1 MDKEYYKRFCE
12 CEDWKRADN
21 GSDYGQGKLYEL
33 LKCYP
38 DECPYCHSKL
48 KTRLREIM
56 VEINIEPSLGRHTDF
71 GVPIS
76 LQDFK
81 QLLEETKGDA

>member
-1 MDKEYYKRFCE
+1 MNKKYYKRFCE
-12 CEDWKRADN
+12 CEKWQKAGE
-21 GSDYGQGKLYEL
+21 GSHYEVREL
-33 LKCYP
+33 HEILEHYP

-48 KTRLREIM
+48 KKRLREIN
-56 VEINIEPSLGRHTDF
+56 VEVNIEPELGGNTNF

-81 QLLEETKGDA
+81 QLLEEV